1 MQVRA
6 GAAAGGADEADD
18 VAGAYTLTGGG
29 ISGKRAHVAVERLHA
44 VAVAQDHGI
53 AVAAFGAAEF
63 YNAVGRGVN
72 RRAGGGGVVDA
83 GVHAQ
88 IA

>member
-18 VAGAYTLTGGG
+18 VAGAYMLTGGG

-72 RRAGGGGVVDA
+72 RRAGGA
-83 GVHAQ
+83 A
-88 IA
+88 